1 MRRVLKIIPLLLA
14 CVLLASGCDLVQS
27 LIHDDEVIAKVGK
40 HKLYR
45 SELNGILPQGISSA
59 DSTNLTLQYIN
70 SWAEEQLYCD
80 MAMAQL
86 SKAERDVSAE
96 LEAYRRT
103 LLRYRY
109 EQRFINDRL
118 DTLVT
123 ETQMMDFYE
132 ANQNLFV
139 LERPILKF
147 RYIDIYKTAGMKDK
161 LIAKMSSN
169 KAKDVMEMDSLA
181 REHAIRYIDSST
193 TWVDAIDLA
202 REFGIDYG
210 TMLSLMNQSHIVL
223 ESKDAADIKVAY
235 IREIRRSGVAP
246 LEFCTERIREYI
258 LSGRKREL
266 LIALEQSLLQQASD
280 KGDFVIY

>member
-1 MRRVLKIIPLLLA
+1 MRRVLKIMPALLA
-14 CVLLASGCDLVQS
+14 CVLLASGCDFVQS

-45 SELNGILPQGISSA
+45 SELNGLLPPGISSA
-59 DSTNLTLQYIN
+59 DSTNLTLAYIN

-80 MAMAQL
+80 MATAQL
-86 SKAERDVSAE
+86 SKEEQDVSEE

-123 ETQMMDFYE
+123 EKQMMAFYE
-132 ANQNLFV
+132 ANQKLFV

-147 RYIDIYKTAGMKDK
+147 RYIDIYKTAAMKDK

-169 KAKDVMEMDSLA
+169 KPKDVMDMDSLS

-193 TWVDAIDLA
+193 TWVDAVDLA

-210 TMLSLMNQSHIVL
+210 SMLALLNQGHIVL
-223 ESKDAADIKVAY
+223 ESKDMADVKVAY

-246 LEFCTERIREYI
+246 FEFCTEKIKDYI

-266 LIALEQSLLQQASD
+266 LVALEQSLLEQASD
-280 KGDFVIY
+280 KGVFVIY

>member
-1 MRRVLKIIPLLLA
+1 MRRVLRIIPALLA

-80 MAMAQL
+80 MAMTQL
-86 SKAERDVSAE
+86 SKSERDVSAE

-123 ETQMMDFYE
+123 EKQMMDFYE
-132 ANQNLFV
+132 ANQSLFV

-147 RYIDIYKTAGMKDK
+147 RYMDIYKTAGMKDK

-169 KAKDVMEMDSLA
+169 KSKDVMEMDSLA

-210 TMLSLMNQSHIVL
+210 SMLALLSQSHIIL
-223 ESKDAADIKVAY
+223 ESKDMADVKVAY

-246 LEFCTERIREYI
+246 FEFCTDRIREYI

>member
-1 MRRVLKIIPLLLA
+1 MRKVLRIIPA
-14 CVLLASGCDLVQS
+14 LLASALLAGGCDFVQS
-27 LIHDDEVIAKVGK
+27 VIHDDEVVARVGK
-40 HKLYR
+40 HRLYR
-45 SELNGILPQGISSA
+45 SELDGMLPQGISSA

-80 MAMAQL
+80 MATSQL

-123 ETQMMDFYE
+123 EKQMMDYYE
-132 ANQNLFV
+132 ANKNLFV

-147 RYIDIYKTAGMKDK
+147 RYLDIYKTAGMKDK
-161 LIAKMSSN
+161 LISKMSSN
-169 KAKDVMEMDSLA
+169 KSRDVMEMDSLA

-193 TWVDAIDLA
+193 TWVDAVDLA

-210 TMLSLMNQSHIVL
+210 SMLALLNQSHIIL
-223 ESKDAADIKVAY
+223 ETKDMADVKVAY
-235 IREIRRSGVAP
+235 VREIRRSGIAP
-246 LEFCTERIREYI
+246 FEFCTGRIKDYI
-258 LSGRKREL
+258 LSARKREL

-280 KGDFVIY
+280 NGDFVIY

>member
-1 MRRVLKIIPLLLA
+1 MRRVLRIIPA
-14 CVLLASGCDLVQS
+14 LLASALLAGGCDFVQS
-27 LIHDDEVIAKVGK
+27 VIHDDEVVARVGK
-40 HKLYR
+40 HRLYR
-45 SELNGILPQGISSA
+45 SELNGMLPQGISSA

-80 MAMAQL
+80 MATSQL

-123 ETQMMDFYE
+123 EKQMMDYYE
-132 ANQNLFV
+132 ANKNLFV

-147 RYIDIYKTAGMKDK
+147 RYLDIYKTAGMKDK
-161 LIAKMSSN
+161 LISKMSSN
-169 KAKDVMEMDSLA
+169 KSRDVMEMDSLA
-181 REHAIRYIDSST
+181 RE
-193 TWVDAIDLA
+193 
-202 REFGIDYG
+202 FGIDYG
-210 TMLSLMNQSHIVL
+210 SMLALLNQSHIIL
-223 ESKDAADIKVAY
+223 ETKDMADVKVAY
-235 IREIRRSGVAP
+235 VREIRRSGIAP
-246 LEFCTERIREYI
+246 FEFCTGRIKDYI
-258 LSGRKREL
+258 LSARKREL

-280 KGDFVIY
+280 NGDFVIY